1 MRKRLFVDLDICSKC
16 PECVIDCSYFY
27 HSGNRGIDSIREVAS
42 FALVCRQC
50 EEAPCVTSCPQEAL
64 EKENDGALKRSN
76 LLCIG
81 CNSCTL
87 ACPFGT
93 IYPEVIPYLVSKCDF
108 CIDRADGKKP
118 VCLPSCPYG
127 ALKYGVF
134 RKAEKENKYL
144 VGENLLVHLTTPWK
158 KKE

>member
-1 MRKRLFVDLDICSKC
+1 MKKRLFVDLDICNKC
-16 PECVIDCSYFY
+16 PKCVVDCSYFY
-27 HSGNRGIDSIREVAS
+27 HPDNRGLDSIREVAS

-50 EEAPCVTSCPQEAL
+50 EEAPCVTSCSQEAL
-64 EKENDGALKRSN
+64 EKEDGGTLKRSN

-108 CIDRADGKKP
+108 CIDRADGKEP
-118 VCLPSCPYG
+118 ICIPSCPYG
-127 ALKYGVF
+127 ALKYGEF
-134 RKAEKENKYL
+134 KEEEKENKYL
-144 VGENLLVHLTTPWK
+144 VNEDLLVHLTPWRK
-158 KKE
+158 D

>member
-64 EKENDGALKRSN
+64 EKEDGGTLKRSN

-108 CIDRADGKKP
+108 CIDRADGKEP
-118 VCLPSCPYG
+118 ICIPSCPYG
-127 ALKYGVF
+127 ALKYGEF
-134 RKAEKENKYL
+134 KEEEKENKYL
-144 VGENLLVHLTTPWK
+144 VNEDLLVHLTPWRK
-158 KKE
+158 D